1 MRLLILTIICVKFLF
16 VSAISQEISKDKF
29 LKKSPDDSAEHQ
41 ISLEK
46 AFHLLEKKYDV
57 YFIYENQII
66 SGLKTPAI
74 KEFSGNVFDDLQKIL
89 KKHHLQYSLV
99 GKKTFVILRKPVSKT
114 TFGKIRGFVTDG
126 DGNPLPGA
134 EVMLINAKLL
144 DIADNKGAYIFD
156 GLQKGEYL
164 VSAQM
169 IGYKTKS
176 FLVKVTP
183 GEIVDQNFF
192 LESDI
197 LDMEEIVTVACR
209 NPFMKLESSVAIT
222 TANSKQIAERAPQST
237 ADLLKVIPG
246 FYVESSGGEVSN
258 NLFPRGIPQD
268 GSYRYVA
275 MYEDGLPIFEA
286 PELAFAN
293 IDIMMRLDESVK
305 SMEGVRGGTSSI
317 YASNA
322 PGGVINFISKTGGN
336 KREIIIKLSAGS
348 NDFRRLDF
356 NYGGPASEKIKFNVG
371 GFLRYSKG
379 IRSAHFT
386 GNSGGQIKLNM
397 TRLFKKGYFRIY
409 GKYLNDRNIF
419 YLPIPLQNPN
429 DPESIPGL
437 NANYG
442 TITSV
447 HAGKSSFPSPY
458 GKVYQRDIRDGIHPE
473 LMSVTLEYVYDF
485 GQGWSIQNN
494 LRVMKTDIEFNAIFP
509 LETPFNASFFADS
522 VKHLSDNPEVARWEY
537 RYANNGAPIENISNL
552 NNNGLIALNG
562 WWTISKP
569 LKNLVNNLQIN
580 KKFGKH
586 KVSFAGYFSKYSAG
600 DFWYWQ
606 NILTE
611 VKDAPRL
618 LDLVGL
624 NSSGE
629 VVHSVTQNGFE
640 QYGSFYVNAMS
651 NATVY
656 STYFTDEWQATEKLR
671 LDTGMRLESHHFKG
685 KVENTRDDFII
696 GDGKTEAERNV
707 VFGDGTFRYYKH
719 KFNEWAFSFGGN
731 YSINRHLALYGR
743 LSRGF
748 RTPDFEQWIFSEDKG
763 KSQYIYQMEGGLKVA
778 SPQFSLFSSVFFSH
792 INNIPFIDE
801 VFKNGRII
809 HEKRFA
815 KSRTVGVEF
824 EAVFIP
830 TSGLH
835 LNLIGTIQ
843 DPRLLQLLSNKIDP
857 KTGAVTYKNLSGNRV
872 RRIPQFIIDFRPSY
886 NYKGFNIFYSWQ
898 YIGDRFVDDANTAV
912 LPGYNL
918 ISAGASYKLLKNK
931 VRLGLNISNL
941 TNTLGLTEGNPRI
954 EQEFANRRQ
963 NVFMARPILGRFVN
977 LSLTLRL

>member
-1 MRLLILTIICVKFLF
+1 MRYLTLTITCVHFLF
-16 VSAISQEISKDKF
+16 VFAISQEISNDKF
-29 LKKSPDDSAEHQ
+29 LRKLTADSAEQQ
-41 ISLEK
+41 ISLQK
-46 AFHLLEKKYDV
+46 ALRLIGDKYDI

-66 SGLKTPAI
+66 NGLKTPAI
-74 KEFSGNVFDDLQKIL
+74 KKFSGNIFKDLQKIL
-89 KKHHLQYSLV
+89 KRHHLQYNLV
-99 GKKTFVILRKPVSKT
+99 GKKTFVIFRKTASKT
-114 TFGKIRGFVTDG
+114 NFGKIRGFVTDS
-126 DGNPLPGA
+126 DGNPLSGA
-134 EVMLINAKLL
+134 EVMLVNAKIM

-156 GLQKGEYL
+156 ELPKGEYL

-169 IGYKTKS
+169 IGYKPKS

-192 LESDI
+192 LETDI

-222 TANSKQIAERAPQST
+222 TANSKQINELAPQST

-275 MYEDGLPIFEA
+275 MYEDGLPVFEA

-293 IDIMMRLDESVK
+293 IDIMMRLDESIK

-322 PGGVINFISKTGGN
+322 PGGIINFISKTGGN
-336 KREIIIKLSAGS
+336 KREMIVKLSAGTH
-348 NDFRRLDF
+348 DFKRLDF
-356 NYGGPASEKIKFNVG
+356 NYGGPLSKKMKFNVG
-371 GFLRYSKG
+371 GFLRSSKG

-397 TRLFKKGYFRIY
+397 TRLFKKGYFRVY

-419 YLPIPLQNPN
+419 YLPIPLQNPD

-447 HAGKSSFPSPY
+447 HAGKASFPGPN
-458 GKVYQRDIRDGIHPE
+458 GKVYRRDIRDGIHPK
-473 LMSVTLEYVYDF
+473 LTSFTLEFVYDF
-485 GQGWSIQNN
+485 GQGWSMQNN
-494 LRVMKTDIEFNAIFP
+494 FRIMKTDIEFNAIFP

-522 VKHLSDNPEVARWEY
+522 VKHLSEKPDVTHWEY
-537 RYANNGAPIENISNL
+537 RYASTGTPINDIAHL

-569 LKNLVNNLQIN
+569 LQNTVNNLQIN
-580 KKFGKH
+580 KKFANH
-586 KVSFAGYFSKYSAG
+586 KISFAGYFSKYSAG

-624 NSSGE
+624 NSAGK
-629 VVHSVTQNGFE
+629 VVYSVTHNGFE

-651 NATVY
+651 YATVY
-656 STYFTDEWQATEKLR
+656 STYFTDEWQATKKLR
-671 LDTGMRLESHHFKG
+671 LDTGMRLESHHYKG
-685 KVENTRDDFII
+685 KVENTRDDFVI

-707 VFGDGTFRYYKH
+707 VFGDGTFRHYKH
-719 KFNEWAFSFGGN
+719 QFNEWAFSFGGN
-731 YSINRHLALYGR
+731 YSINHHLALYGR
-743 LSRGF
+743 ISRGF
-748 RTPDFEQWIFSEDKG
+748 RTPDFEQWIFSQDKG
-763 KSQYIYQMEGGLKVA
+763 KTQYIYQMEGGLKVA
-778 SPQFSLFSSVFFSH
+778 SPQFSLFSSFFFSH

-801 VFKNGRII
+801 VFRNGRIT

-824 EAVFIP
+824 ETVFIP
-830 TSGLH
+830 TSSLH

-843 DPRLLQLLSNKIDP
+843 DPRLLELLSNKIDP
-857 KTGAVTYKNLSGNRV
+857 RTGAVTYKNLSGNRV

-886 NYKGFNIFYSWQ
+886 SYKGFNIFYSWQ

-918 ISAGASYKLLKNK
+918 ISAGASYKFLKNK
-931 VRLGLNISNL
+931 VRLGINISNL
-941 TNTLGLTEGNPRI
+941 TNTIGLTEGNPRI

-963 NVFMARPILGRFVN
+963 KVFMARPILGRFVN
-977 LSLTLRL
+977 LSLTVTL

>member
-1 MRLLILTIICVKFLF
+1 MRFLITTVLCGKLLFGL
-16 VSAISQEISKDKF
+16 AISQEISKSISY
-29 LKKSPDDSAEHQ
+29 LKSIDDSIEYQ
-41 ISLEK
+41 IPLEK
-46 AFHLLEKKYDV
+46 AFRKLEKRYNV
-57 YFIYENQII
+57 YFVYENQIVN
-66 SGLKTPAI
+66 GLKTLPI
-74 KEFSGNVFDDLQKIL
+74 KKFSGNIFKDLQKIL
-89 KKHHLQYSLV
+89 KKHHLHYNLV
-99 GKKTFVILRKPVSKT
+99 GKKTFVIIKKAFSKT
-114 TFGKIRGFVTDG
+114 SFGKIRGFVTDN

-134 EVMLINAKLL
+134 EVILVNVKLM

-156 GLQKGEYL
+156 ELKKGEYL
-164 VSAQM
+164 VAAQM
-169 IGYKTKS
+169 IGYKAKS
-176 FLVKVTP
+176 FLVKVP
-183 GEIVDQNFF
+183 AGGIVDKNFF
-192 LESDI
+192 LEPDI

-237 ADLLKVIPG
+237 AELLKVIPG

-336 KREIIIKLSAGS
+336 RRELIIKLSAGTH
-348 NDFRRLDF
+348 DFKRLDF
-356 NYGGPASEKIKFNVG
+356 NYGGPLSKNTKFNVG
-371 GFLRYSKG
+371 GFLRYSQG

-397 TRLFKKGYFRIY
+397 TRLFKKGYFRVY
-409 GKYLNDRNIF
+409 AKYLNDRNIF
-419 YLPIPLQNPN
+419 YLPIPLQNPD

-447 HAGKSSFPSPY
+447 HAGKSSFPSPF
-458 GKVYQRDIRDGIHPE
+458 GKIYQRDIRDGIHPE
-473 LMSVTLEYVYDF
+473 LMSFTLEYVYDF
-485 GQGWSIQNN
+485 GKGWSVQNN
-494 LRVMKTDIEFNAIFP
+494 LRVMKTDIDFNAIFP
-509 LETPFNASFFADS
+509 LETPFNASFYADS
-522 VKHLSDNPEVARWEY
+522 VKHLSDKPEVARWEY
-537 RYANNGAPIENISNL
+537 RFANSGEAVKNISSL
-552 NNNGLIALNG
+552 NNNGLVALNG

-569 LKNLVNNLQIN
+569 LKNFVNNLQIN
-580 KKFGKH
+580 KKLGNH
-586 KVSFAGYFSKYSAG
+586 KISLAGYFSKYSAG

-624 NSSGE
+624 SADGE
-629 VVHSVTQNGFE
+629 VVYQVTDNGFE

-651 NATVY
+651 YATVY
-656 STYFTDEWQATEKLR
+656 STYFTDEWQATKKLR
-671 LDTGMRLESHHFKG
+671 LDVGLRLESHHFKG
-685 KVENTRDDFII
+685 KVENTRDDYII
-696 GDGKTEAERNV
+696 GNGETEAERNV
-707 VFGDGTFRYYKH
+707 IFGDGTFRYYQH

-748 RTPDFEQWIFSEDKG
+748 RTPDFEQWIFSENRG
-763 KSQYIYQMEGGLKVA
+763 KSQYIYQIEGGLKVA

-801 VFKNGRII
+801 VFKNGRIV

-815 KSRTVGVEF
+815 KSRTVGLEF

-830 TSGLH
+830 TGGLH

-843 DPRLLQLLSNKIDP
+843 DPRLLELISNKIDP
-857 KTGAVTYKNLSGNRV
+857 ETGAITYKNLSGNRV

-886 NYKGFNIFYSWQ
+886 SYKGFNIFYSWQ
-898 YIGDRFVDDANTAV
+898 YIGDRFVDDANTAI

-918 ISAGASYKLLKNK
+918 ISAGASYKFLKNK
-931 VRLGLNISNL
+931 IRLGVNISNL

-977 LSLTLRL
+977 VSLTLTL